1 MRIMISQIQNINSNS
16 PPMQEGCIVTLHKL
30 CANVLSNPAE
40 DKFRKVRANNTMV
53 KGKVSVCRGGEDFLI
68 AAGWRRKVEKFEPY
82 FVFGGGGGDDGA
94 GPAETHSA
102 SPQML
107 EVLTLAEDVLRK
119 NLALAREKT
128 ERYERQ
134 KLLEKNDASMRK
146 EEAMQAIKD
155 DKERRKS
162 KQTPPK

>member
-1 MRIMISQIQNINSNS
+1 
-16 PPMQEGCIVTLHKL
+16 
-30 CANVLSNPAE
+30 
-40 DKFRKVRANNTMV
+40 
-53 KGKVSVCRGGEDFLI
+53 
-68 AAGWRRKVEKFEPY
+68 
-82 FVFGGGGGDDGA
+82 
-94 GPAETHSA
+94 
-102 SPQML
+102 ML